1 MISKQVIFV
10 LFRSETF
17 TVAAK
22 LRLSKPHL
30 QRLHELDLVK
40 SCRDLMD
47 SGDFTAIELH
57 GTFQHKSADT
67 SVVSE
72 NAATLICC
80 KAPEMLKKLNPIF
93 RQHAVDEIMT
103 EFLKFFG

>member
-40 SCRDLMD
+40 SCWDLRD
-47 SGDFTAIELH
+47 SGDFDYSDRAAWNVST
-57 GTFQHKSADT
+57 DT

-103 EFLKFFG
+103 EFLTFFG

>member
-22 LRLSKPHL
+22 LRANLTAEVARARPCQIMLGS
-30 QRLHELDLVK
+30 QGFRRLYSDRAAWNV
-40 SCRDLMD
+40 S
-47 SGDFTAIELH
+47 T
-57 GTFQHKSADT
+57 DT